1 MSPRISRYRSAA
13 IGLSTAALLV
23 LTGCSL
29 PDVSIE
35 SRVSM
40 PESSETS
47 APATT
52 TTRAPEPVVQ
62 VVEPVRPAGDLDTGS
77 VTHELAAGER
87 TVVIDYWTDEQAK
100 EWTADGIKTIQ
111 VSAHIED
118 SPREQAVLVTR
129 FVTTAD
135 DGASRAVVV
144 EDRGEFA
151 LTPPFSYGTVLS
163 LQPSGEDAELLTL
176 YVQLELLVE
185 TEPGSGRYFRQT
197 VLDSLVLPLLK
208 EDRK

>member
-1 MSPRISRYRSAA
+1 MLPATCQYRSAA
-13 IGLSTAALLV
+13 IGLSTAVLFL

-29 PDVSIE
+29 PDVSM
-35 SRVSM
+35 SPTVSM
-40 PESSETS
+40 PEPSQTS
-47 APATT
+47 AAASTTSRGPQTAVPVLEPA
-52 TTRAPEPVVQ
+52 RPV
-62 VVEPVRPAGDLDTGS
+62 GDLDPGS
-77 VTHELAAGER
+77 ITHALPAGER
-87 TVVIDYWTDEQAK
+87 TVVIDYWTDEAATQ
-100 EWTADGIKTIQ
+100 WTAEDTKTIQ

-118 SPREQAVLVTR
+118 DPGERTVLVTR

-135 DGASRAVVV
+135 DGASRTVVV

-185 TEPGSGRYFRQT
+185 TEEDSGRYFRQT
-197 VLDSLVLPLLK
+197 VLDTILLPLIK

>member
-1 MSPRISRYRSAA
+1 
-13 IGLSTAALLV
+13 
-23 LTGCSL
+23 
-29 PDVSIE
+29 
-35 SRVSM
+35 M
-40 PESSETS
+40 PERSETS

-62 VVEPVRPAGDLDTGS
+62 VVEPDRPVGDLDTGS
-77 VTHELAAGER
+77 ITHELAAGER
-87 TVVIDYWTDEQAK
+87 TVVIDYWTDEQAT
-100 EWTADGIKTIQ
+100 EWTADGTKTIQ

-118 SPREQAVLVTR
+118 GPREQAVLVTR

-135 DGASRAVVV
+135 DGASRTVVV

-185 TEPGSGRYFRQT
+185 TEPDSGRYFRQT
-197 VLDSLVLPLLK
+197 VLDSLVLPLIK